1 MLGALATTI
10 AGAPAE
16 ERNASIMARALREAT
31 DGAYA
36 AVGTPVEG
44 TILTVVRAAA
54 EAAEARAAEPGAR
67 ARDVFTA
74 AAAAAREALA
84 RTPDQLAV
92 LRDAG
97 VVDAGGRGLSVIL
110 DAAETVLTGR
120 RPVPVTAPIG
130 AHRIPS
136 RPARRPPR
144 PHARR
149 AGVRGDVPAR
159 RRRRPAARPQGV
171 AGRSRRLARRGRRR
185 RPLERPRPRRRRRA
199 RRSRPASRPAA
210 RTGSGS
216 PTSPSRSPR
225 RAAAVR
231 RRAPAARSS
240 PSPRGRGWRSCS
252 RRPAPR
258 SSSAARATGRRPA

>member
-10 AGAPAE
+10 ADGAGRGAQ
-16 ERNASIMARALREAT
+16 RQHHGRRALREAT

-54 EAAEARAAEPGAR
+54 EAAETRAAEPGAR

-84 RTPDQLAV
+84 RTPEQLAV

-120 RPVPVTAPIG
+120 RPIAVTAPIG
-130 AHRIPS
+130 AHRIP
-136 RPARRPPR
+136 
-144 PHARR
+144 
-149 AGVRGDVPAR
+149 VPTS
-159 RRRRPAARPQGV
+159 
-171 AGRSRRLARRGRRR
+171 AGRSR
-185 RPLERPRPRRRRRA
+185 PQPP
-199 RRSRPASRPAA
+199 
-210 RTGSGS
+210 
-216 PTSPSRSPR
+216 
-225 RAAAVR
+225 
-231 RRAPAARSS
+231 
-240 PSPRGRGWRSCS
+240 
-252 RRPAPR
+252 
-258 SSSAARATGRRPA
+258 TGRRTR